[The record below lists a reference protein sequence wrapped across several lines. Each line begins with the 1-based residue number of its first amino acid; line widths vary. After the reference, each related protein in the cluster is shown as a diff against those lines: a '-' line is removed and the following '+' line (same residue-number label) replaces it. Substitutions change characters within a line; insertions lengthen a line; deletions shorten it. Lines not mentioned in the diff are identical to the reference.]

1 MDAPVGLTW
10 LLTREVEDIAADA
23 EVLSRAGVQW
33 ASVPCIEFVA
43 RPWPEWP
50 AREGTPVLFITSRRA
65 AAAMPPKDMG
75 RGTNGPG
82 LLAATAPATRT
93 WLEAHG
99 HPVDFWA
106 HGGAVGLARTV
117 VAAWHAQGR
126 PSWHVRYPTSD
137 AGLRAAEQVQ
147 AVALL
152 ETLGAVDRAVVY
164 ETRAAPRLEERLA
177 RFLRGPYSLTFS
189 SPSAVKAFL
198 KACPRGARAADRVV
212 CFGASTARAWD
223 VGRPLGWPVGEV
235 AESSLVE
242 AITSHKERA
251 AS

>member
-1 MDAPVGLTW
+1 MDVPVETTW
-10 LLTREVEDIAADA
+10 LLTREAEDAAA
-23 EVLSRAGVQW
+23 EAELLSKAGVKW

-65 AAAMPPKDMG
+65 ATAIPPGDAWRSKDA
-75 RGTNGPG
+75 PG
-82 LLAATAPATRT
+82 MIAATAPATRA

-106 HGGAVGLARTV
+106 RGGAEELARTL
-117 VAAWHAQGR
+117 VAAWQAQGR

-137 AGLRAAEQVQ
+137 AGFSAAEQEN

-152 ETLGAVDRAVVY
+152 KTVGPVDRAVVY
-164 ETRAAPRLEERLA
+164 ETKSAEGLEDRLEP
-177 RFLRGPYSLTFS
+177 FLRLPYSLTFS

-198 KACPRGARAADRVV
+198 AACPKGSRPADRVV
-212 CFGASTARAWD
+212 CFGASTVRAWN
-223 VGRPLGWPVGEV
+223 VGRPEGWPEGEV
-235 AESSLVE
+235 AESSVVE
-242 AITSHKERA
+242 TIVSNKER
-251 AS
+251 